1 MRFQFLRGQE
11 WYNLEA
17 SRAVN
22 QAIGRVIRHKDDY
35 GAILLLDNRFNGLS
49 LKSQMSLWIRNH
61 IKVVKN
67 FGELLREL
75 KLFFNA
81 ADVKVSFFNH
91 VYNDITL
98 NINTKLYFQFKPA
111 TRFDYSLQNST
122 LETASSSENLF
133 PTGDVTI
140 HKRNKPELQ
149 NGSKKIKLTVVP
161 NSKQPAIVPLSS
173 STSTEY
179 IIMVLITLMI
189 YCIFY
194 GFY

>member
-1 MRFQFLRGQE
+1 M
-11 WYNLEA
+11 
-17 SRAVN
+17 
-22 QAIGRVIRHKDDY
+22 IRHKDDY

-98 NINTKLYFQFKPA
+98 NINTKLYF
-111 TRFDYSLQNST
+111 
-122 LETASSSENLF
+122 
-133 PTGDVTI
+133 
-140 HKRNKPELQ
+140 
-149 NGSKKIKLTVVP
+149 
-161 NSKQPAIVPLSS
+161 
-173 STSTEY
+173 
-179 IIMVLITLMI
+179 
-189 YCIFY
+189 
-194 GFY
+194 